1 MNPGEDGEWGLP
13 MFSHQ
18 GMYKFESSQNL
29 LYELQELLL
38 CYWYLLLFM
47 SWKNSE
53 TSLDTEKKK
62 IEVGQEQRTAW
73 ASGCSVG
80 LLIAHVPCFSY
91 LASAGALLS
100 LGESAL
106 LCHLRFMQ
114 LKGSNQSLPSFDLR
128 SLLPPFQLFQA
139 SQELLHVRKGAW
151 LFLKVLDLQA
161 GLTQMLCHPSQRAVA
176 GSLNPCWCTRKL
188 TLLMV

>member
-1 MNPGEDGEWGLP
+1 

-62 IEVGQEQRTAW
+62 IEVGQEQRTA
-73 ASGCSVG
+73 
-80 LLIAHVPCFSY
+80 
-91 LASAGALLS
+91 
-100 LGESAL
+100 
-106 LCHLRFMQ
+106 
-114 LKGSNQSLPSFDLR
+114 
-128 SLLPPFQLFQA
+128 
-139 SQELLHVRKGAW
+139 
-151 LFLKVLDLQA
+151 
-161 GLTQMLCHPSQRAVA
+161 
-176 GSLNPCWCTRKL
+176 
-188 TLLMV
+188 